1 MDEIINSL
9 FEKWNDDEKCGY
21 CWNLVRT
28 LDDHIKGTTNLYK
41 PVTDDLCCVHAFLKG
56 INYTNSKEVNNTFG
70 YTEVQYCD
78 YRLHFYIVKQ
88 GNFNASKADESGC
101 KKSVYNDVITP
112 LMNCLNCEFESDL
125 CSVSDGETVVTL
137 NETYKPIINFGDEN
151 WSGLDYY
158 VTLRIYK
165 N

>member
-1 MDEIINSL
+1 
-9 FEKWNDDEKCGY
+9 
-21 CWNLVRT
+21 
-28 LDDHIKGTTNLYK
+28 
-41 PVTDDLCCVHAFLKG
+41 
-56 INYTNSKEVNNTFG
+56 
-70 YTEVQYCD
+70 
-78 YRLHFYIVKQ
+78 
-88 GNFNASKADESGC
+88 
-101 KKSVYNDVITP
+101 
-112 LMNCLNCEFESDL
+112 MNCLNCEFESDL